1 MSILLND
8 PGCAVNSGNSGAPG
22 CRFDPDLIVSAV
34 LVDKDKVF
42 TLSTAAAFI
51 AEVQG
56 LCVGARALRA
66 FPIHG
71 FCNMEDKSTEPQFK
85 EQGYGSRKKTS
96 DGKYD
101 FIFELSKGGHAYHS
115 NLMRFNDDDSKRVL
129 FIDANNMVLGAKT
142 GAATF
147 KGFKMEF
154 FCAPPF
160 KMASG
165 KDAPA
170 TYTVEFALTNPR
182 ELNEDLAYFNLGTDP
197 ESAFQGLLDIEM
209 YAIGAGSATK
219 KHTIGIRS
227 ILDKVSLY
235 DAFSAIFVAEFDHL
249 FTATKAGS
257 AANPVACVAVPAT
270 KGFELEFAATGEHII
285 TLADASTL
293 AGKLIGGGADIG
305 YDIETSGTLTVTVV

>member
-8 PGCAVNSGNSGAPG
+8 PGCAINSGNSGLPG
-22 CRFDPDLIVSAV
+22 CRFDPSLIVSAI
-34 LVDKDKVF
+34 LVDKDKTF
-42 TLSTAAAFI
+42 TLSTAATFI
-51 AEVQG
+51 SDMQT
-56 LCVGARALRA
+56 LCTQTRALRA

-71 FCNMEDKSTEPQFK
+71 FTNMEDKSTEPAFK
-85 EQGYGSRKKTS
+85 ELGYGSRQKTS

-101 FIFELSKGGHAYHS
+101 FVFQLGAGGHAYHS
-115 NLMRFNDDDSKRVL
+115 NLMHFNDDQTKRVL
-129 FIDANNMVLGAKT
+129 FIDSNNVVLGAKT

-170 TYTVEFALTNPR
+170 LYTVEFALTNPR
-182 ELNEDLAYFNLGTDP
+182 ELNQDLAYFNLGTDP

-209 YAIGAGSATK
+209 VDLGAGSATK
-219 KHTIGIRS
+219 KQVIGVRS

-235 DAFSAIFVAEFDHL
+235 DAYSALIVTNYATI
-249 FTATKAGS
+249 FTATLSGS
-257 AANPVACVAVPAT
+257 AANPVGCVAKPTV
-270 KGFELEFAATGEHII
+270 KGFELEFGATGAHIV
-285 TLADASTL
+285 TMCAASVL
-293 AGKLIGGGADIG
+293 AGFAIGGAGDIG
-305 YDIETSGTLTVTVV
+305 YDIETAGTLTVTVA